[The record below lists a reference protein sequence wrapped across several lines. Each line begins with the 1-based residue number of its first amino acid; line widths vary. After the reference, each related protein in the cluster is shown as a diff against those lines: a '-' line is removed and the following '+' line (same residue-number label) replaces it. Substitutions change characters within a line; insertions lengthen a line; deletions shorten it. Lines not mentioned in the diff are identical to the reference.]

1 MLNTVKENAHT
12 RMKKAIEALK
22 TDLSKLRTG
31 RAYPSL
37 LDHITVDY
45 YGSIMPL
52 NQVGSVAAQDS
63 RTLAITPWDKKM
75 IPIIEKAIM
84 TSDLGLTPTT
94 TSEVIRVPVPALTE
108 ERRKDLIKI
117 VKQEGENTRVSIR
130 NIRRDANNEIKALLK
145 DKAISEDDERR
156 ATDEIQKLTDS
167 YIMDVDKT
175 LAAKEKDLLEI

>member
-1 MLNTVKENAHT
+1 MINTVKQNANA
-12 RMKKAIEALK
+12 RMKKTIEALK

-52 NQVGSVAAQDS
+52 NQVGSVAAHDS

-75 IPIIEKAIM
+75 IPIIEKAIL

-94 TSEVIRVPVPALTE
+94 SSEVIRVPIPALTE

-117 VKQEGENTRVSIR
+117 VKQDGENARVSIR
-130 NIRRDANNEIKALLK
+130 NVRRDANNEIKALLK
-145 DKAISEDDERR
+145 DKQISEDDERR
-156 ATDEIQKLTDS
+156 ATDEIQKLTDNFIS
-167 YIMDVDKT
+167 DVDKI